1 MEEYFRNGKP
11 PYSRSDKRG
20 LSKEKKKEMKTWK
33 PIFIESSKVPGWL
46 SYVAPIDIWAINL
59 GPFVWCKGTL
69 SENDKRHETIHYQ
82 QQLELLFVGQWL
94 LYLLFWLWNMVVFR
108 NGVVAYMNNPF
119 EVEAYM
125 NDKKEGYLVTRKRYA
140 WAEHVFN

>member
-1 MEEYFRNGKP
+1 
-11 PYSRSDKRG
+11 
-20 LSKEKKKEMKTWK
+20 
-33 PIFIESSKVPGWL
+33 
-46 SYVAPIDIWAINL
+46 
-59 GPFVWCKGTL
+59 
-69 SENDKRHETIHYQ
+69 
-82 QQLELLFVGQWL
+82 
-94 LYLLFWLWNMVVFR
+94 MVVFR